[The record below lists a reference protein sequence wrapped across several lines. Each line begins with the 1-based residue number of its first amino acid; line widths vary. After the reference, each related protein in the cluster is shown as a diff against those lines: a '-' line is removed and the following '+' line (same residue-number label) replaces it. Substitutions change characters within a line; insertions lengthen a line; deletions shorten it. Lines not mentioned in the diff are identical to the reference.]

1 MNSRTAILFLSLSTA
16 AAALVAGPAA
26 RADDGFRCESG
37 RLVKVGDRTYDVQSK
52 CGDPD
57 QVVQR
62 TEKRTVRHKVRR
74 WVNGVWEEV
83 TEEQEVD
90 VLVDEWTYDMGPQR
104 LIRRLF
110 FENDRLFRVSTG
122 NRGAPVR

>member
-1 MNSRTAILFLSLSTA
+1 MRSRTAILFFGLSMATA
-16 AAALVAGPAA
+16 ALLVDSVA

-37 RLVKVGDRTYDVQSK
+37 RLIKVGDRTYDVQSK

-62 TEKRTVRHKVRR
+62 TEKRTVRHKIRR
-74 WVNGVWEEV
+74 WVNGVAEEV

-110 FENDRLFRVSTG
+110 FENDRLVRVTTG
-122 NRGAPVR
+122 NRGVPRR

>member
-1 MNSRTAILFLSLSTA
+1 
-16 AAALVAGPAA
+16 
-26 RADDGFRCESG
+26 
-37 RLVKVGDRTYDVQSK
+37 

-74 WVNGVWEEV
+74 WVNGVSEEV

-90 VLVDEWTYDMGPQR
+90 VLVDEWTYDMGPER

-110 FENDRLFRVSTG
+110 FENDRLLRVSTG
-122 NRGAPVR
+122 NRGAPAR